1 MKFKHVEKG
10 FTLIE
15 LMVVFSIFA
24 VLSTIGVAAFV
35 SFSRTQ
41 TLNAAASDIKSMLN
55 LAKSRA
61 YSQVKPSVTPCNT
74 SQLDGYKVKI
84 DSMGGSYDLI
94 AQCGGL
100 DTAPIRTGRLP
111 SGYSFTTGPPT
122 PPSTF
127 FFPVIKGGVVGNGN
141 VGINNGFGQ
150 WAIIS
155 VSSDG
160 NIN

>member
-15 LMVVFSIFA
+15 LMVVFSILA

-74 SQLDGYKVKI
+74 SQLDGRI
-84 DSMGGSYDLI
+84 L
-94 AQCGGL
+94 
-100 DTAPIRTGRLP
+100 
-111 SGYSFTTGPPT
+111 
-122 PPSTF
+122 
-127 FFPVIKGGVVGNGN
+127 
-141 VGINNGFGQ
+141 
-150 WAIIS
+150 
-155 VSSDG
+155 
-160 NIN
+160 